1 MTHVLVLLALL
12 LGIPD
17 TPEPGGGSHPPA
29 DRVHSMTEADVDSLT
44 PTTGALLPVLVVAL
58 EPQLSER
65 SNRDGFLRGFEGA
78 FGEGAFPTERVARRT
93 GAVRTAAPLR
103 NRFRLGEVDE
113 EPAAWT
119 ARVKVEW
126 VVPAPDSA
134 AARDSLARAYP
145 GLGAR
150 VAFEVQEPG
159 DARPGARP
167 LPHTESL
174 RFSVGHPVD
183 AAYYRHAG
191 RQVAFLVLEALH
203 RAQGLLNDDQRVRLE
218 NTRRAAGAA
227 AR

>member
-134 AARDSLARAYP
+134 AARDSLARA
-145 GLGAR
+145 
-150 VAFEVQEPG
+150 
-159 DARPGARP
+159 GARP